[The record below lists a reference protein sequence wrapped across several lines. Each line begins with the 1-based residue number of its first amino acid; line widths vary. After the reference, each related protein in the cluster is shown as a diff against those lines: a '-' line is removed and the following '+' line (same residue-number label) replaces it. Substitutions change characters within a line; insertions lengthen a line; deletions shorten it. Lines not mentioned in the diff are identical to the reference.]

1 MRPEPGAN
9 ARGTV
14 YMIVGGLLLTSQDAI
29 SKWLTD
35 DWHAGEIM
43 AYRGLFML
51 LPIVIWIAWRR
62 DGAALKPNRPGAVGL
77 RAGFTLVTSGFVVLS
92 FAYLPLADALA
103 IIFINPLL
111 VTALAPLF
119 LAERVGWRRW
129 TAVGVAFAGVLLMT
143 RPGETGLAWVVA
155 IPLTAALFAALRDV
169 VTRRIGT
176 TDGTACVLFYS
187 VLVVTIGGVATLPF
201 GTHWPSAADWGL
213 FAAAGLLG
221 VASQAFTVRAFQI
234 AAAATVAPFKYL
246 SLVWAAGLGY
256 LIWGDVPD
264 SLKLAGAALVVGSGL
279 YVLYR
284 ETSLARQAR
293 AG

>member
-1 MRPEPGAN
+1 MESN
-9 ARGTV
+9 TRGTL
-14 YMIVGGLLLTSQDAI
+14 YMMIGGLLLTCQDAI

-51 LPIVIWIAWRR
+51 LPVLVWIAWRR
-62 DGAALKPNRPGAVGL
+62 DRSALVPNRPGAVGL
-77 RAGFTLVTSGFVVLS
+77 RAGFTLVTSLFVVLS

-103 IIFINPLL
+103 IIFVNPLL
-111 VTALAPLF
+111 VTALAPL
-119 LAERVGWRRW
+119 LLGERVGWRRW
-129 TAVGVAFAGVLLMT
+129 SAVGVAFAGVLLMT

-169 VTRRIGT
+169 TTRRIGT
-176 TDGTACVLFYS
+176 ADGTTCVLFYS
-187 VLVVTIGGVATLPF
+187 VLVTVLGGAATLPF
-201 GTHWPSAADWGL
+201 GTHWPSGNDWGL

-221 VASQAFTVRAFQI
+221 VASHMFTIRAFQI

-246 SLVWAAGLGY
+246 SLVWAAALGY

-264 SLKLAGAALVVGSGL
+264 GLKVAGAALVVGSGL

-284 ETSLARQAR
+284 ETSLARRVR